1 LIYLIYYI
9 YYDRRSNPR
18 RSCNTKTG
26 ESPIQL
32 SSGKKTI
39 IEMILLFLLFYLP
52 GYLWPQ
58 RELLQNSESLRPYM
72 LQFLLIALP
81 QILLLLYILTLRARE
96 AGSAAE
102 NPYAGFGILRPRA
115 RDLLYALVIFA
126 GVFAL
131 LTLLG
136 AILMLLPSAG
146 RSLFTT
152 GFRWKLDDPRLIPLV
167 LLFCLVT
174 GYREELFFRSYLLTR
189 FQQLH
194 LPVVLGIGMSTI
206 LFAAGHVYQ
215 GVAGM
220 AVALIQGVYFSILF
234 VRFRNIH
241 PLALAH
247 GLYNTTVLV
256 ITLFVETESFAA
268 F

>member
-1 LIYLIYYI
+1 
-9 YYDRRSNPR
+9 
-18 RSCNTKTG
+18 
-26 ESPIQL
+26 L
-32 SSGKKTI
+32 SSEKKSI
-39 IEMILLFLLFYLP
+39 LEMILLFLLFYLP

-58 RELLQNSESLRPYM
+58 QEMLDSSESLRSYM
-72 LQFLLIALP
+72 LQFLIVALP
-81 QILLLLYILTLRARE
+81 QILLLLYILTLRA
-96 AGSAAE
+96 GE
-102 NPYAGFGILRPRA
+102 NAYTEFGIPRPRA
-115 RDLLYALVIFA
+115 RDLLYALLVFA

-136 AILMLLPSAG
+136 VILILLPSAG

-152 GFRWKLDDPRLIPLV
+152 GFRWKLEDARLIPLV

-189 FQQLH
+189 FRQLH
-194 LPVVLGIGMSTI
+194 LPVFLAVGMSTL

-215 GVAGM
+215 GAAGL

-234 VRFRNIH
+234 VRFKNIH
-241 PLALAH
+241 PLAVAH
-247 GLYNTTVLV
+247 GLYNATVLV
-256 ITLFVETESFAA
+256 ITLFVETENFGA